1 MSDLAPNAFIG
12 KKEKPTAADL
22 ATALGTTKPLWDGLI
37 AEMAD
42 RHGVAI
48 QEWSSYS
55 VKAGWALRLKRA
67 KRTILWM
74 SPCESSF
81 RVSFILG
88 ERAFLAARKS
98 ALSAQLLRII
108 DEAPKYPEGTGVRLH
123 IKRLRDIPAVRKLA
137 VIKLEN

>member
-1 MSDLAPNAFIG
+1 MTDVFAPSPRPAHRLIPSQFPPIG
-12 KKEKPTAADL
+12 LFDTVATAADL

-98 ALSAQLLRII
+98 ALSAL
-108 DEAPKYPEGTGVRLH
+108 YF
-123 IKRLRDIPAVRKLA
+123 PAVAPASA
-137 VIKLEN
+137 VVWGRTPLP

>member
-12 KKEKPTAADL
+12 KTEKPTEADL
-22 ATALGTTKPLWDGLI
+22 ATALGATKPLWDALI
-37 AEMAD
+37 ADMAD
-42 RHGVAI
+42 RHDVAG
-48 QEWSSYS
+48 QEWKSYS

-74 SPCESSF
+74 APCDGSF

-88 ERAFLAARKS
+88 KKAVEAAHQS
-98 ALSAQLLRII
+98 GLSARLLRIL

-123 IKRLRDIPAVRKLA
+123 IKGPRDIPAVSKLA
-137 VIKLEN
+137 AVKLEN